1 MVKSAIAGYNTSMV
15 AYGQTG
21 SGKSYTLLGLLGAMV
36 EDRSASGDLGI
47 VPRIFQTLFAEIMFS
62 FFIYIKKNQL

>member
-15 AYGQTG
+15 AYGHTG
-21 SGKSYTLLGLLGAMV
+21 SGKSYTLLGLPGAI

-62 FFIYIKKNQL
+62 FFIYTKKNQL